1 MKAGSGFFH
10 VCITMQGS
18 SIVTS
23 MAERSYLQRRRKKG
37 FVPIL
42 LLVDC
47 LFARLT
53 LHFPQEV
60 IHMNKE
66 RLGTFISDCRRE
78 LGLTQQELAEQVH
91 VTNKAVSK
99 WERGLSYPDVT
110 LLEPLA
116 SALGLRVEELMA
128 CRRRAIPSG
137 EEDPMKNLLT
147 ISDDSLRRERRR
159 SWGRV
164 GAVLALVI
172 AAALVIA
179 YSALY
184 VTETR
189 TQELVLKETVD
200 GVNYFYLQEGDHLLK
215 LRCEGNVDF
224 DGTPLKNERGKD
236 ICYRMDCRWNRL
248 THQGTVTACAA
259 TAQFSIG
266 STMDQVGG
274 AVGLDYNPETGDA
287 LFGYYDATFE
297 YRHIYPYPI
306 GDGFLFTY
314 NFWRGDGKTWN
325 TELLLTVKD
334 CLTFAAVDWDGD
346 GVTELLVR
354 TRWPEKP
361 YTVYDMVDGSVT
373 ETWPDTLDPEF
384 TEHLLTAS
392 ERQERLQEQL
402 RREGVDLETERAA
415 SDDFVL

>member
-60 IHMNKE
+60 MHMNKE

-128 CRRRAIPSG
+128 CRRRAVPSG

-215 LRCEGNVDF
+215 LRCEGDVDF
-224 DGTPLKNERGKD
+224 DGTVMEDGYGEVVYALE
-236 ICYRMDCRWNRL
+236 CRWNRL
-248 THQGTVTACAA
+248 TYEGTVTACAE
-259 TAQFSIG
+259 TGMMGIG
-266 STMDQVGG
+266 REMNQVGS
-274 AVGLDYNPETGDA
+274 AMGLDYNMETRDA
-287 LFGYYDATFE
+287 LFGYYNATVE